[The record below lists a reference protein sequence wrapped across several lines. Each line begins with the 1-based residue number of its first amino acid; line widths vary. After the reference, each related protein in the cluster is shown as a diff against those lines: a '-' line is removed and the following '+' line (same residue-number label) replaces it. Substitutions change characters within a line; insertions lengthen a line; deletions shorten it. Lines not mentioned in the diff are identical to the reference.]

1 MAAITAAVIAIG
13 AAVASTGAVAAGI
26 ATVATIGTIA
36 AVVGGVGL
44 ALGAVGMITGNKTL
58 TKIGTYLGAAAAG
71 GGLGA
76 LAAQGLGLGASTA
89 ASGAGQA
96 ASGAGAAAEGAKD
109 TAISGSS
116 LVNSE
121 VGKGVV
127 GGLQQG
133 ATTIPDAITGTATQA
148 ASSGVSPGVQA
159 TSGAAS
165 LVSQSVPSG
174 MTPPPTDMT
183 PSTPIVNAPP
193 TPIAGTQAPTAGTT
207 APPPPTTA
215 GAGYGPM
222 YGLMGAQM
230 LGSTMS
236 GVFQGQ
242 NAGNQMDMQERI
254 ANKQADQNQQ
264 QIDLAKQQQNWF
276 QKNAAYAPVVSFK
289 RPGGLLGTAMGRA

>member
-1 MAAITAAVIAIG
+1 
-13 AAVASTGAVAAGI
+13 
-26 ATVATIGTIA
+26 
-36 AVVGGVGL
+36 
-44 ALGAVGMITGNKTL
+44 MITGNKTL

-76 LAAQGLGLGASTA
+76 LAAQGLGLGASSA
-89 ASGAGQA
+89 ASGAGN
-96 ASGAGAAAEGAKD
+96 AAAEAGKVAAEGGKD
-109 TAISGSS
+109 AALSGSS

-133 ATTIPDAITGTATQA
+133 ATTTLPDAVTGTLTQSATAGA

-159 TSGAAS
+159 TMGAAS
-165 LVSQSVPSG
+165 IGSQS
-174 MTPPPTDMT
+174 MTPATPEGVATPTVPVISAPAAPAAPTDGSSSMQAT
-183 PSTPIVNAPP
+183 RLGFGADPFQAQSFSVPGANGGGGS
-193 TPIAGTQAPTAGTT
+193 GTQTATGTS
-207 APPPPTTA
+207 
-215 GAGYGPM
+215 GYGPM

-242 NAGNQMDMQERI
+242 SAGNQMDMQERI